1 MRQLKITKSITKRES
16 KSLDY
21 YFSEVSKIK
30 LLTEEEEH
38 KLLQRVADGDKAAL
52 NDIVKANLRF
62 VVSVAKQFQSQGLSL
77 EDLISD
83 GNVGLIKA
91 AERFDNSRG
100 FKFISYA
107 VWWIRQSIMQSI
119 SDNGKLI
126 RLPNNQNLAI
136 NKLNKTAQKLEIKLE
151 REPTE
156 QELAQVLEENEIKV
170 RDTMLSNTGR
180 VASLD
185 SPISSDSDDVFLS
198 DCIANKETKS
208 PDEFL
213 IKESFSKDLEKILK
227 NLQPR
232 QRVIVCMYY
241 GILGYQTM
249 TLEEIGDY
257 LDLTRERV
265 RQIKDM
271 TIRILKSNKNSKI
284 LRQHI

>member
-16 KSLDY
+16 QSLDY

-30 LLTEEEEH
+30 LLTEEEEYN
-38 KLLQRVADGDKAAL
+38 LLERIANGDKAAL
-52 NDIVKANLRF
+52 NEIVKANLRF
-62 VVSVAKQFQSQGLSL
+62 VVSVAKQFQNQGMSL

-83 GNVGLIKA
+83 GNLGLIKA

-136 NKLNKTAQKLEIKLE
+136 NKINRTAQQLEIKLE

-156 QELAQVLEENEIKV
+156 QEIAQVLEETEIKIK
-170 RDTMLSNTGR
+170 DTMLSNTGK

-185 SPISSDSDDVFLS
+185 SPVSDSEDMVLS
-198 DCIANKETKS
+198 DCLINKEITS
-208 PDEFL
+208 PDEKL
-213 IKESFSKDLEKILK
+213 INESFCDDLEKILK
-227 NLQPR
+227 SLQPR

-271 TIRILKSNKNSKI
+271 TIRVLKCNKNSKV

>member
-38 KLLQRVADGDKAAL
+38 KLLQRVANGDKAAL

-198 DCIANKETKS
+198 DCIVNKETI
-208 PDEFL
+208 F
-213 IKESFSKDLEKILK
+213 
-227 NLQPR
+227 N
-232 QRVIVCMYY
+232 
-241 GILGYQTM
+241 
-249 TLEEIGDY
+249 
-257 LDLTRERV
+257 
-265 RQIKDM
+265 
-271 TIRILKSNKNSKI
+271 
-284 LRQHI
+284 

>member
-38 KLLQRVADGDKAAL
+38 KLLQRVANGDKAAL

-62 VVSVAKQFQSQGLSL
+62 VVSVAKQFQNQGLSL

-198 DCIANKETKS
+198 DCIVNKETKS
-208 PDEFL
+208 PDDFL

>member
-1 MRQLKITKSITKRES
+1 MRQLKITKSITKKES
-16 KSLDY
+16 QSLDY
-21 YFSEVSKIK
+21 YFSEVSRIK
-30 LLTEEEEH
+30 LLTEKEEYE
-38 KLLQRVADGDKAAL
+38 LLERVANGDKVAL
-52 NDIVKANLRF
+52 RELVKANLRF
-62 VVSVAKQFQSQGLSL
+62 VVSVAKQFQNQGLSL

-83 GNVGLIKA
+83 GNIGLIKA

-119 SDNGKLI
+119 SDNGKMI

-136 NKLNKTAQKLEIKLE
+136 NKINRTSQKLEIELE

-156 QELAQVLEENEIKV
+156 QELAAVLEETELKV
-170 RDTMLSNTGR
+170 RDTILSNLGR
-180 VASLD
+180 VSSLD
-185 SPISSDSDDVFLS
+185 SPVGESDDMVLS
-198 DCIANKETKS
+198 DCLPNRNISS
-208 PDEFL
+208 PDEDL
-213 IKESFSKDLEKILK
+213 NRKSFSNDLEKILK
-227 NLQPR
+227 SLQPR
-232 QRVIVCMYY
+232 QRVIVCMYF

-257 LDLTRERV
+257 LELTRERV

-271 TIRILKSNKNSKI
+271 TIRILKCNKNSRV

>member
-1 MRQLKITKSITKRES
+1 MRQLRITKSITKKES
-16 KSLDY
+16 QSLDY

-30 LLTEEEEH
+30 LLTEQEEYE
-38 KLLQRVADGDKAAL
+38 LLQRVANGDKVAL
-52 NDIVKANLRF
+52 SEMVKANLRF
-62 VVSVAKQFQSQGLSL
+62 VVSVAKQFQNQGLSL

-83 GNVGLIKA
+83 GNIGLIKA

-119 SDNGKLI
+119 SDNGKMI

-136 NKLNKTAQKLEIKLE
+136 NKINRTSQKLEIQLE

-156 QELAQVLEENEIKV
+156 QELATVLEETELKV
-170 RDTMLSNTGR
+170 RDTILSNLGR
-180 VASLD
+180 VTSLD
-185 SPISSDSDDVFLS
+185 TPISDGEDMVLS
-198 DCIANKETKS
+198 ECIANKNVEA
-208 PDEFL
+208 PDEEL
-213 IKESFSKDLEKILK
+213 SRKSFANDLEKILK
-227 NLQPR
+227 SLQPR

-257 LDLTRERV
+257 LELTRERV

-271 TIRILKSNKNSKI
+271 TIRILKCSKNSRL

>member
-156 QELAQVLEENEIKV
+156 QELAQVLEENEIKI

>member
-1 MRQLKITKSITKRES
+1 MRQLKITKTITKRES

-38 KLLQRVADGDKAAL
+38 NLLQGVANGDKAAL

-62 VVSVAKQFQSQGLSL
+62 VVSVAKQFQNQGLSL

-136 NKLNKTAQKLEIKLE
+136 NKLNKTIQKLEIKLE

-156 QELAQVLEENEIKV
+156 EELAQVLEESEIKV

-185 SPISSDSDDVFLS
+185 SPVSSDSDDVFLS
-198 DCIANKETKS
+198 DCIVNKETKS

-227 NLQPR
+227 SLQPR
-232 QRVIVCMYY
+232 QRVIICMYY

-271 TIRILKSNKNSKI
+271 TIRVLKCNKNSKV

>member
-1 MRQLKITKSITKRES
+1 MRQLKITKSITKKES
-16 KSLDY
+16 QSLDY

-30 LLTEEEEH
+30 LLTEKEEYR
-38 KLLQRVADGDKAAL
+38 LLEKIANGDKAAL
-52 NDIVKANLRF
+52 GELVKANLRF
-62 VVSVAKQFQSQGLSL
+62 VVSVAKQFQNQGLTL

-83 GNVGLIKA
+83 GNIGLIKA

-119 SDNGKLI
+119 SDNGKMI

-136 NKLNKTAQKLEIKLE
+136 NKINRTSQKLEIELE

-156 QELAQVLEENEIKV
+156 QELAAVLEETELKV
-170 RDTMLSNTGR
+170 RDTILSNLGR
-180 VASLD
+180 VTSLD
-185 SPISSDSDDVFLS
+185 SPVSEGEDMVLS
-198 DCIANKETKS
+198 DCIPNRNIPS
-208 PDEFL
+208 PDDDL
-213 IKESFSKDLEKILK
+213 NHRSFSSDLEKIMK
-227 NLQPR
+227 SLQPR
-232 QRVIVCMYY
+232 QRVIVCMYF

-249 TLEEIGDY
+249 TLEEIGEY
-257 LDLTRERV
+257 LELTRERV

-271 TIRILKSNKNSKI
+271 TIRILKCNKNSRV

>member
-16 KSLDY
+16 QSLDH

-30 LLTEEEEH
+30 LLTEEEEFN
-38 KLLQRVADGDKAAL
+38 LLERVGNGDKKAL
-52 NDIVKANLRF
+52 NDLVKANLRF
-62 VVSVAKQFQSQGLSL
+62 VVSVAKQFQNQGMSL

-83 GNVGLIKA
+83 GNLGLIKA
-91 AERFDNSRG
+91 AEKFDNSRG

-136 NKLNKTAQKLEIKLE
+136 NKINRTVQQLEIKLE

-156 QELAQVLEENEIKV
+156 DEIAEVLQETQIKV
-170 RDTMLSNTGR
+170 KDTMLSNTGK

-185 SPISSDSDDVFLS
+185 SPVSDDEESVLG
-198 DCIANKETKS
+198 DCVVNKETSS
-208 PDEFL
+208 PDEKL
-213 IKESFSKDLEKILK
+213 IIESFCDDLEKILK
-227 NLQPR
+227 TLQPR

-271 TIRILKSNKNSKI
+271 TIRILKCNKNSKI

>member
-1 MRQLKITKSITKRES
+1 MRQLKISKSITKKDS
-16 KSLDY
+16 QSLDY

-30 LLTEEEEH
+30 LLTEQEEYE
-38 KLLQRVADGDKAAL
+38 LLQKVANGDKAAL

-62 VVSVAKQFQSQGLSL
+62 VISVAKQFQNQGLSL

-83 GNVGLIKA
+83 GNIGLVKA

-119 SDNGKLI
+119 SDNGKTI

-136 NKLNKTAQKLEIKLE
+136 NKINKTTNKLESKLE

-156 QELAQVLEENEIKV
+156 QELATALEETVGKV
-170 RDTMLSNTGR
+170 RDTILSNMSR
-180 VASLD
+180 VTSLD
-185 SPISSDSDDVFLS
+185 SPVIDGEDMVLS
-198 DCIANKETKS
+198 DCLPNKNVIL
-208 PDEFL
+208 PDEEL
-213 IKESFSKDLEKILK
+213 NMKSFSVDMEKVLK
-227 NLQPR
+227 SLQPR
-232 QRVIVCMYY
+232 QRVILCMYY
-241 GILGYQTM
+241 GVLGYQTM
-249 TLEEIGDY
+249 TLEEIGEY
-257 LDLTRERV
+257 LALTRERV

-271 TIRILKSNKNSKI
+271 SIRVLKCNKNSRL

>member
-16 KSLDY
+16 QSLDY

-30 LLTEEEEH
+30 LLSEEEEYN
-38 KLLQRVADGDKAAL
+38 LLERVASGDKSAL
-52 NDIVKANLRF
+52 NDLVKANLRF
-62 VVSVAKQFQSQGLSL
+62 VVSVAKQFQNQGMSL

-83 GNVGLIKA
+83 GNLGLIKA

-136 NKLNKTAQKLEIKLE
+136 NKINRTVQQLEIKLE

-156 QELAQVLEENEIKV
+156 EEIAQVLDETEIKIKE
-170 RDTMLSNTGR
+170 TLLSNTGK

-185 SPISSDSDDVFLS
+185 SPVSDSEDMVLS
-198 DCIANKETKS
+198 DCLVNKEVSS
-208 PDEFL
+208 PDETL
-213 IKESFSKDLEKILK
+213 VKESFCEDLEKILK
-227 NLQPR
+227 SLQPR

-271 TIRILKSNKNSKI
+271 TIRILKSNRNSKV

>member
-16 KSLDY
+16 QSLDY

-30 LLTEEEEH
+30 LLTEEEEYN
-38 KLLQRVADGDKAAL
+38 LLERVSNGDKAAL
-52 NDIVKANLRF
+52 NEIVKANLRF
-62 VVSVAKQFQSQGLSL
+62 VVSVAKQFQNQGLSL

-83 GNVGLIKA
+83 GNLGLIKA

-136 NKLNKTAQKLEIKLE
+136 NKINRTAQQLEIKLE

-156 QELAQVLEENEIKV
+156 QELAQVLEETDIKI
-170 RDTMLSNTGR
+170 RETMLSNTGK

-185 SPISSDSDDVFLS
+185 SPVSDGDEMTLS
-198 DCIANKETKS
+198 DCIVNKEISS
-208 PDEFL
+208 PDERL
-213 IKESFSKDLEKILK
+213 IKESFCDDLEKILK

-257 LDLTRERV
+257 LSLTRERV

-271 TIRILKSNKNSKI
+271 TIRVLKCNNNSKV

>member
-30 LLTEEEEH
+30 LLTEEEEYN
-38 KLLQRVADGDKAAL
+38 LLERIANGDKAAL
-52 NDIVKANLRF
+52 NEIVKANLRF
-62 VVSVAKQFQSQGLSL
+62 VVSVAKQFQNQGLSL

-107 VWWIRQSIMQSI
+107 VWWIRQAIMQSI

-136 NKLNKTAQKLEIKLE
+136 NKLNRTAQKLEIKLE

-185 SPISSDSDDVFLS
+185 SPVSSDSDDVFLS
-198 DCIANKETKS
+198 DCIVNKETKS

-213 IKESFSKDLEKILK
+213 IKESFSKDLEIILK

-232 QRVIVCMYY
+232 QRVIICMYY

>member
-38 KLLQRVADGDKAAL
+38 SLLQRVANGDKAAL

-62 VVSVAKQFQSQGLSL
+62 VVSVAKQFQNQGLSL

-107 VWWIRQSIMQSI
+107 VWWIRQAIMQSI

-136 NKLNKTAQKLEIKLE
+136 NKLNRTAQKLEIKLE

-185 SPISSDSDDVFLS
+185 SPVSSDSDDVFLS
-198 DCIANKETKS
+198 DCIVNKETKS

-213 IKESFSKDLEKILK
+213 IKESFSKDLEIILK

-232 QRVIVCMYY
+232 QRVIICMYY

>member
-16 KSLDY
+16 QSLDY

-30 LLTEEEEH
+30 LLTEEEEYN
-38 KLLQRVADGDKAAL
+38 LLERIANGDKAAL
-52 NDIVKANLRF
+52 NEIVKANLRF
-62 VVSVAKQFQSQGLSL
+62 VVSVAKQFQNQGMSL
-77 EDLISD
+77 EDLI
-83 GNVGLIKA
+83 
-91 AERFDNSRG
+91 
-100 FKFISYA
+100 FISYA

-136 NKLNKTAQKLEIKLE
+136 NKINRTAQQLEIKLE

-156 QELAQVLEENEIKV
+156 QEIAQVLEETEIKIK
-170 RDTMLSNTGR
+170 DTMLSNTGK

-185 SPISSDSDDVFLS
+185 SPVSDSEDMVLS
-198 DCIANKETKS
+198 DCLINKEITS
-208 PDEFL
+208 PDEKL
-213 IKESFSKDLEKILK
+213 INESFCDDLEKILK
-227 NLQPR
+227 SLQPR

-271 TIRILKSNKNSKI
+271 TIRVLKCNKNSKV

>member
-16 KSLDY
+16 QSLDY

-30 LLTEEEEH
+30 LLTEEEEYN
-38 KLLQRVADGDKAAL
+38 LLERVSNGDKVAL
-52 NDIVKANLRF
+52 NEIVKANLRF
-62 VVSVAKQFQSQGLSL
+62 VVSVAKQFQNQGLSL

-83 GNVGLIKA
+83 GNLGLIKA

-136 NKLNKTAQKLEIKLE
+136 NKINRTAQQLEIKLE

-156 QELAQVLEENEIKV
+156 QELAQVLEETDIKI
-170 RDTMLSNTGR
+170 RETMLSNTGK

-185 SPISSDSDDVFLS
+185 SPVTDGEDMTLS
-198 DCIANKETKS
+198 DCIINKEISS
-208 PDEFL
+208 PDERL
-213 IKESFSKDLEKILK
+213 IKESFCDDLEKILK

-257 LDLTRERV
+257 LSLTRERV

-271 TIRILKSNKNSKI
+271 TIRVLKCNKNSKV

>member
-16 KSLDY
+16 QSLDY

-30 LLTEEEEH
+30 LLTEEEEFN
-38 KLLQRVADGDKAAL
+38 LLKRVSNGDKAAL

-62 VVSVAKQFQSQGLSL
+62 VVSVAKQFQNQGMSL

-83 GNVGLIKA
+83 GNIGLIKA

-119 SDNGKLI
+119 SDNGKMI

-136 NKLNKTAQKLEIKLE
+136 NKLYKTAQQLEIKLE

-156 QELAQVLEENEIKV
+156 EELAQVLEETEMKIKE
-170 RDTMLSNTGR
+170 TILSNFGR
-180 VASLD
+180 VSSLD
-185 SPISSDSDDVFLS
+185 TPVSDNEENTLS
-198 DCIANKETKS
+198 DCLVNHESTS
-208 PDEFL
+208 PDELL
-213 IKESFSKDLEKILK
+213 IKESFSEDLEKILK
-227 NLQPR
+227 KLQPR
-232 QRVIVCMYY
+232 QRIIVCMYY

-257 LDLTRERV
+257 LNLTRERV

-271 TIRILKSNKNSKI
+271 TIRVLKCNKNSKI
-284 LRQHI
+284 LREHI

>member
-1 MRQLKITKSITKRES
+1 MRQLKIIKSITKRES
-16 KSLDY
+16 QSLDY

-30 LLTEEEEH
+30 LLTEEEEYD
-38 KLLQRVADGDKAAL
+38 LLERVANGDKAAL
-52 NDIVKANLRF
+52 NEIVKANLRF
-62 VVSVAKQFQSQGLSL
+62 VVSVAKQFQNQGLSL

-83 GNVGLIKA
+83 GNLGLIKA

-136 NKLNKTAQKLEIKLE
+136 NKLNKTTQQLEAKLE

-156 QELAQVLEENEIKV
+156 QELAEVLDETELKIRE
-170 RDTMLSNTGR
+170 TMLSNTGK

-185 SPISSDSDDVFLS
+185 NPISDGEDMFLS
-198 DCIANKETKS
+198 DCIVNKEVSS
-208 PDEFL
+208 PDEKL
-213 IKESFSKDLEKILK
+213 IIESFCNDLEKILK
-227 NLQPR
+227 GLQPR

-271 TIRILKSNKNSKI
+271 TIRVLKCNKNSKV

>member
-16 KSLDY
+16 QSLDY

-30 LLTEEEEH
+30 LLTEEEEYQ
-38 KLLQRVADGDKAAL
+38 LLERVANGDKAAL
-52 NDIVKANLRF
+52 NEIVKANLRF
-62 VVSVAKQFQSQGLSL
+62 VVSVAKQFQNQGLSL

-83 GNVGLIKA
+83 GNLGLIKA

-136 NKLNKTAQKLEIKLE
+136 NKINKTAQKLEIKLE

-156 QELAQVLEENEIKV
+156 QELAQVLEETDIKI
-170 RDTMLSNTGR
+170 RETMLSNTGK

-185 SPISSDSDDVFLS
+185 SPVTDGEDMTLS
-198 DCIANKETKS
+198 DCLINKEISS
-208 PDEFL
+208 PDEIL
-213 IKESFSKDLEKILK
+213 IKESFCDDLEKILK

-257 LDLTRERV
+257 LGLTRERV

-271 TIRILKSNKNSKI
+271 TIRVLKCNKNSKV

>member
-30 LLTEEEEH
+30 LLTEEQEH
-38 KLLQRVADGDKAAL
+38 SLLQRVGNGDKAAL

-62 VVSVAKQFQSQGLSL
+62 VVSVAKQFQNQGLSL

-107 VWWIRQSIMQSI
+107 VWWIRQAIMQSI

-136 NKLNKTAQKLEIKLE
+136 NKLNRTAQKLEIKLE

-185 SPISSDSDDVFLS
+185 SPVSSDSDDVFLS
-198 DCIANKETKS
+198 DCIVNKETKS

-213 IKESFSKDLEKILK
+213 IKESFSKDLEIILK

-232 QRVIVCMYY
+232 QRVIICMYY

-257 LDLTRERV
+257 LNLTRERV

>member
-1 MRQLKITKSITKRES
+1 MRQLKITKSITKKES
-16 KSLDY
+16 QSLDY

-30 LLTEEEEH
+30 LLTEKEEYE
-38 KLLQRVADGDKAAL
+38 LLERVANGDQAAL
-52 NDIVKANLRF
+52 SHLVKANLRF
-62 VVSVAKQFQSQGLSL
+62 VVSVAKQFQNQGLSL

-83 GNVGLIKA
+83 GNIGLIKA

-119 SDNGKLI
+119 SDNGKMI

-136 NKLNKTAQKLEIKLE
+136 NKINKTSQKLEIELE

-156 QELAQVLEENEIKV
+156 QELAAVLEETELKV
-170 RDTMLSNTGR
+170 RDTILSNLGR
-180 VASLD
+180 VTSLD
-185 SPISSDSDDVFLS
+185 NPVTDGEDMVLS
-198 DCIANKETKS
+198 DCIPNRNIPS
-208 PDEFL
+208 PDDDL
-213 IKESFSKDLEKILK
+213 NKKSFSNDLEKIMK
-227 NLQPR
+227 SLQPR
-232 QRVIVCMYY
+232 QRVIVCMYF

-249 TLEEIGDY
+249 TLEEIGEY
-257 LDLTRERV
+257 LELTRERV

-271 TIRILKSNKNSKI
+271 TIRILKCNKNSRV

>member
-16 KSLDY
+16 QSLDY

-30 LLTEEEEH
+30 LLSEEEEYN
-38 KLLQRVADGDKAAL
+38 LLERVASGDKSAL
-52 NDIVKANLRF
+52 NDLVKANLRF
-62 VVSVAKQFQSQGLSL
+62 VVSVAKQFQNQGMSL

-83 GNVGLIKA
+83 GNLGLIKA

-136 NKLNKTAQKLEIKLE
+136 NKINRTVQQLEIKLE

-156 QELAQVLEENEIKV
+156 EEIAQVLDETEIKIKE
-170 RDTMLSNTGR
+170 TLLSNTGK

-185 SPISSDSDDVFLS
+185 SPVSDSEDMVLS
-198 DCIANKETKS
+198 DCLVNKEVSS
-208 PDEFL
+208 PDEIL
-213 IKESFSKDLEKILK
+213 VKESFCEDLEKILK
-227 NLQPR
+227 SLQPR

-271 TIRILKSNKNSKI
+271 TIRILKSNRNSKV

>member
-198 DCIANKETKS
+198 DCIVNKETKS
-208 PDEFL
+208 PDDFL

>member
-16 KSLDY
+16 QSLDY

-30 LLTEEEEH
+30 LLTEEEEYQ
-38 KLLQRVADGDKAAL
+38 LLERVANGDKAAL
-52 NDIVKANLRF
+52 NEIVKANLRF
-62 VVSVAKQFQSQGLSL
+62 VVSVAKQFQNQGLSL

-83 GNVGLIKA
+83 GNLGLIKA

-136 NKLNKTAQKLEIKLE
+136 NKINRTAQQLEIKLE

-156 QELAQVLEENEIKV
+156 QELAQVLEETDIKI
-170 RDTMLSNTGR
+170 RETMLSNTGK

-185 SPISSDSDDVFLS
+185 SPVTDGEDMTLS
-198 DCIANKETKS
+198 DCIINKEISS
-208 PDEFL
+208 PDERL
-213 IKESFSKDLEKILK
+213 IKESFCDDLEKILK

-257 LDLTRERV
+257 LSLTRERV

-271 TIRILKSNKNSKI
+271 TIRVLKCNKNSKV

>member
-1 MRQLKITKSITKRES
+1 MRQLKITKSITKKES
-16 KSLDY
+16 QSLDY

-30 LLTEEEEH
+30 LLTEKEEYE
-38 KLLQRVADGDKAAL
+38 LLEKVANGDQAAL
-52 NDIVKANLRF
+52 SHLVKANLRF
-62 VVSVAKQFQSQGLSL
+62 VVSVAKQFQNQGLSL

-83 GNVGLIKA
+83 GNIGLIKA

-119 SDNGKLI
+119 SDNGKMI

-136 NKLNKTAQKLEIKLE
+136 NKINRTSQKLEIELE

-156 QELAQVLEENEIKV
+156 QELAAVLEETELKV
-170 RDTMLSNTGR
+170 RDIILSNLGR
-180 VASLD
+180 VTSLD
-185 SPISSDSDDVFLS
+185 NPVTDGEDMVLS
-198 DCIANKETKS
+198 DCIPNRNIPS
-208 PDEFL
+208 PDDDL
-213 IKESFSKDLEKILK
+213 NKKSFSNDLEKIMK
-227 NLQPR
+227 SLQPR
-232 QRVIVCMYY
+232 QRVIVCMYF

-249 TLEEIGDY
+249 TLEEIGEY
-257 LDLTRERV
+257 LELTRERV

-271 TIRILKSNKNSKI
+271 TIRILKCNKNSRV

>member
-1 MRQLKITKSITKRES
+1 MRQLKISKSITKKES
-16 KSLDY
+16 QSLDH

-30 LLTEEEEH
+30 LLTEQEEFE
-38 KLLQRVADGDKAAL
+38 LLNKVSKGDKHAL
-52 NDIVKANLRF
+52 NEIVKANLRF
-62 VVSVAKQFQSQGLSL
+62 VISVAKQFQNQGLSL
-77 EDLISD
+77 EDLISE
-83 GNVGLIKA
+83 GNIGLIKA

-119 SDNGKLI
+119 SDNGKMI

-136 NKLNKTAQKLEIKLE
+136 NKIKKTAQRLEIELE

-156 QELAQVLEENEIKV
+156 SEIANVLDETEIKIKDAV
-170 RDTMLSNTGR
+170 LSGIGKVT
-180 VASLD
+180 SLD
-185 SPISSDSDDVFLS
+185 SPIVDGEDMFLS
-198 DCIANKETKS
+198 DCIASKNTAS
-208 PDEFL
+208 PDEEMN
-213 IKESFSKDLEKILK
+213 KWSFSEDLEKIMK
-227 NLQPR
+227 RLQPR
-232 QRVIVCMYY
+232 QRVILCMYF

-257 LDLTRERV
+257 LSLTRERV

-271 TIRILKSNKNSKI
+271 TIRILKCNKNSSI

>member
-185 SPISSDSDDVFLS
+185 SPISSDSDDVLLS